1 MNEGIQLCFGNI
13 PSRNTLVLSFASY
26 IQGSIIKTEKL
37 LGGKFVNTS
46 SAKRVL
52 SVIFFHQFWGATNCK
67 IPLKYLQ
74 YNSFFGFT
82 LPDDVVE
89 DVWSKRR
96 DENTWL
102 YLNFNPPCLHLHL
115 IINYQVNWNDFQEKN
130 FWLEKRSAV
139 MELMDNVRPAWSFSF
154 CGGPVC

>member
-1 MNEGIQLCFGNI
+1 MQTGEICFNLHSHETGTVTLATSEANSQTEQDNRRKNRIFKNEVTVNEGIQLCFGNI

-37 LGGKFVNTS
+37 LSGKFVNTS

-74 YNSFFGFT
+74 YNRFFGFT

-96 DENTWL
+96 DENT
-102 YLNFNPPCLHLHL
+102 
-115 IINYQVNWNDFQEKN
+115 
-130 FWLEKRSAV
+130 
-139 MELMDNVRPAWSFSF
+139 
-154 CGGPVC
+154 